1 VTAPDFSPL
10 AADYARGRPAYPV
23 ALFDWIASESPG
35 RRLAWDCATGNGQAA
50 VGLAERFDRVIATD
64 VSEAQ
69 LAHGLSH
76 PRVDYRLATA
86 EDSGLD
92 AGSADVV
99 TVAAAVHWFD
109 LDQFQAE
116 VSRVLRP
123 GGLLVVWSY
132 HVGRLEPP
140 FDAIFHWLYFDL
152 LAPYF
157 ADGARL
163 VDRRYEDLS
172 FDGEP
177 VPSPAFTAEAG
188 WSPEDAERF
197 VASWSGTRA
206 YRERHGEDPFER
218 VRERLE
224 ALWDDPRRPLPVR
237 FPLHLR
243 AWRFGSAD

>member
-1 VTAPDFSPL
+1 MPL
-10 AADYARGRPAYPV
+10 QR
-23 ALFDWIASESPG
+23 S
-35 RRLAWDCATGNGQAA
+35 AWDCATGNGQAA
-50 VGLAERFDRVIATD
+50 IRLVERFERVVATD
-64 VSEAQ
+64 VSQAQ
-69 LAHGLSH
+69 LDHAFAH
-76 PRVDYRLATA
+76 PRIAYRLAPA
-86 EDSGLD
+86 EASGLED
-92 AGSADVV
+92 GSTDVV

-109 LDQFQAE
+109 RQRFEAE
-116 VSRVLRP
+116 VRRVLRP

-140 FDAIFHWLYFDL
+140 FDEVFRWLYFDL

-163 VDRRYEDLS
+163 VDRGYQDLR

-177 VPSPAFTAEAG
+177 VETPSFTAEAA
-188 WSPEDAERF
+188 WIPEDAERF

-206 YRERHGEDPFER
+206 YRERHGEDPFAR

-224 ALWDDPRRPLPVR
+224 ALWSDPGEPLAAR

-243 AWRFGSAD
+243 AWRF